1 MKFFRIFLPLCF
13 IFSCTHPL
21 TLENS
26 LHPQSEEKN
35 DDTFEKDKSCKKIE
49 NPKKF
54 EKKENDELSNAVWLN
69 SQMIFEVEYLM
80 SRLQQCFLER
90 KKYIQ
95 PGDFTSINQTPM
107 ETTET
112 SKEDSLEKKLEL
124 EKSRHEKL
132 IVIKQEVKSQ
142 LLRCEYLPL

>member
-1 MKFFRIFLPLCF
+1 MKFFRIFLPVCF
-13 IFSCTHPL
+13 MFSCTHRVTVDNNLSTQP
-21 TLENS
+21 EV
-26 LHPQSEEKN
+26 QSEKS
-35 DDTFEKDKSCKKIE
+35 FEKDKSCKKTKNQE
-49 NPKKF
+49 EF
-54 EKKENDELSNAVWLN
+54 GKKENDELSNAVWLN

-80 SRLQQCFLER
+80 SRLQHCFLER

-107 ETTET
+107 ENHE
-112 SKEDSLEKKLEL
+112 KIKKDSLEKKLEL

>member
-1 MKFFRIFLPLCF
+1 MKFFRIFLPVCF
-13 IFSCTHPL
+13 IVSCTHHV
-21 TLENS
+21 TVDNS
-26 LHPQSEEKN
+26 LSTQPEVKSDKSS
-35 DDTFEKDKSCKKIE
+35 EKDKSCKQIE
-49 NPKKF
+49 NPEKF
-54 EKKENDELSNAVWLN
+54 EKEENDELSNAVWLN

-80 SRLQQCFLER
+80 SRLQHCFLER

-107 ETTET
+107 ENHE
-112 SKEDSLEKKLEL
+112 KRDKDSLEKKLEL

>member
-1 MKFFRIFLPLCF
+1 MKFFRIFLPVCL
-13 IFSCTHPL
+13 IFSCTHRV

-26 LHPQSEEKN
+26 LNSQSEEKN

-107 ETTET
+107 ETPET